1 MTSSSN
7 LRRDPAALLPLTPAM
22 FHVLLSLAEGDKHG
36 YAVLKE
42 VTARTDG
49 EVALSTGTLYGLIKR
64 MLADGL
70 IVSPLRRPAAATAA
84 GAAGHVDERR
94 HYYRLTDFGRQ
105 VAAAEA
111 ARHERIV
118 HTARAFRLIPRK
130 AR

>member
-1 MTSSSN
+1 MTSTS
-7 LRRDPAALLPLTPAM
+7 RRDPAALLPLTPAM

-36 YAVLKE
+36 YAILKE
-42 VTARTDG
+42 VTTRTDG

-70 IVSPLRRPAAATAA
+70 IVSPLRRPA
-84 GAAGHVDERR
+84 GGDDDERR
-94 HYYRLTDFGRQ
+94 RYYRLTDFGRQ
-105 VAAAEA
+105 VATAEA

-118 HTARAFRLIPRK
+118 QSARAFRLIPGK

>member
-1 MTSSSN
+1 MTSSS
-7 LRRDPAALLPLTPAM
+7 RRDPAALLPLTPAM

-36 YAVLKE
+36 YAILKE
-42 VTARTDG
+42 VTARTAG

-70 IVSPLRRPAAATAA
+70 IVSPLRRPE
-84 GAAGHVDERR
+84 GADDERR
-94 HYYRLTDFGRQ
+94 RYYRLTDFGRQ
-105 VAAAEA
+105 VAVAEA

-118 HTARAFRLIPRK
+118 HTARAFRLIPGR